1 MSKTIKNEAKA
12 LKISKRDNACL
23 QCAFYPGEDSPF
35 CNAPWTDGTIED
47 DNIDAC
53 FEGVYRYLT
62 GMPAYHL
69 AKLEAEPEKHL
80 AVLSWIRKKGSK

>member
-1 MSKTIKNEAKA
+1 MNYETKA
-12 LKISKRDNACL
+12 LRISKQDDACL

-47 DNIDAC
+47 DNIDTC

-62 GMPAYHL
+62 GKPAYHL
-69 AKLEAEPEKHL
+69 AKLEADPEKYRH
-80 AVLSWIRKKGSK
+80 VLRWIREKRG